1 MKKCRLGMVIIGMA
15 IVIGMAVFGYTAKAD
30 EIETETGGIRYT
42 VVAYDDSGSLYDEGE
57 KTSWCY
63 ANFMMQNLAAAMNGQ
78 DRLYILYFSDP
89 DRIYEVDLTDRQK
102 AVDQIR
108 DTVMQGG
115 SPLSALEKGFEKLA
129 AIHDSDPAAKYQM
142 FILTDGDFYD
152 DSNTVKV
159 TKEETETL
167 LKRLADQSMA
177 NGSRAEI
184 YYLKFGANEDYVL
197 PEVEE
202 IHTYPREKGAVLD
215 DRLGSLIQ
223 EVMDTMTGTMRM
235 YEGDYKK
242 EGSQIVFSIDQ
253 PTETLCVNI
262 QGTDSSLISAVTQ
275 RGTLLEVSDPIH
287 CRYAEKE
294 GKQSEPSLSAKYY
307 RIENFGNPMGQG
319 EYILTFDGT
328 LTDTDIQVLYEPT
341 DRYPV
346 KDAQEAETEKTEME
360 ETEMVQEDGGT
371 KTETESSGQET
382 DSGMNQSESPL
393 DTNDTETE
401 DPAGETAEK
410 EAEDSAEKLPFSTR
424 TLVLLLAGVCGSI
437 LIIGIVF
444 AVILGK
450 KKKR

>member
-1 MKKCRLGMVIIGMA
+1 MVIIGMA

-346 KDAQEAETEKTEME
+346 KDAQEAETG
-360 ETEMVQEDGGT
+360 ETEPVQEDGEAAT
-371 KTETESSGQET
+371 AAESSGQET
-382 DSGMNQSESPL
+382 DSEMNQLETPL
-393 DTNDTETE
+393 ETTDAETGDT
-401 DPAGETAEK
+401 AGETAEK
-410 EAEDSAEKLPFSTR
+410 EAGDSADKLPFSTR
-424 TLVLLLAGVCGSI
+424 TLVLLLAGICGSI

>member
-1 MKKCRLGMVIIGMA
+1 
-15 IVIGMAVFGYTAKAD
+15 
-30 EIETETGGIRYT
+30 
-42 VVAYDDSGSLYDEGE
+42 
-57 KTSWCY
+57 
-63 ANFMMQNLAAAMNGQ
+63 
-78 DRLYILYFSDP
+78 
-89 DRIYEVDLTDRQK
+89 
-102 AVDQIR
+102 
-108 DTVMQGG
+108 
-115 SPLSALEKGFEKLA
+115 
-129 AIHDSDPAAKYQM
+129 M

-328 LTDTDIQVLYEPT
+328 LADTAIQVLYEPT

-346 KDAQEAETEKTEME
+346 KNAQEAETG
-360 ETEMVQEDGGT
+360 ETEPVQEDGEAAT
-371 KTETESSGQET
+371 AAESSGQET
-382 DSGMNQSESPL
+382 DSEMNQLETPL
-393 DTNDTETE
+393 ETTDAETGDT
-401 DPAGETAEK
+401 AGETAEK
-410 EAEDSAEKLPFSTR
+410 EAGDSADKLPFSTR
-424 TLVLLLAGVCGSI
+424 TLVLLLAGICGSI
-437 LIIGIVF
+437 LIIGIIF
-444 AVILGK
+444 SAIFGRK
-450 KKKR
+450 KKG

>member
-1 MKKCRLGMVIIGMA
+1 MKKYRLGMVIIGMA
-15 IVIGMAVFGYTAKAD
+15 IAMGTAVFGYTAKAD

-242 EGSQIVFSIDQ
+242 EGSQIIFSIDQ

-328 LTDTDIQVLYEPT
+328 LADTAIQVLYEPT

-346 KDAQEAETEKTEME
+346 KNAQEAETG
-360 ETEMVQEDGGT
+360 ETEPVQEDGEAAT
-371 KTETESSGQET
+371 AAERSGQET
-382 DSGMNQSESPL
+382 DSEMNQLETPL
-393 DTNDTETE
+393 ETTDAETGDT
-401 DPAGETAEK
+401 AGETAEK
-410 EAEDSAEKLPFSTR
+410 EAGDSADKLPFSTR
-424 TLVLLLAGVCGSI
+424 TLVLLLAGICGSI
-437 LIIGIVF
+437 LIIGIIF
-444 AVILGK
+444 SAIFGRK
-450 KKKR
+450 KKG

>member
-1 MKKCRLGMVIIGMA
+1 MKKYRLGMVIIGM
-15 IVIGMAVFGYTAKAD
+15 VIAMGTAVFGYTAKAD

-129 AIHDSDPAAKYQM
+129 AIHDSDSAAKYQM

-328 LTDTDIQVLYEPT
+328 LADTAIQVLYEPT

-346 KDAQEAETEKTEME
+346 KNAQEAETG
-360 ETEMVQEDGGT
+360 ETEPVQEDGEAAT
-371 KTETESSGQET
+371 AAESSGQET
-382 DSGMNQSESPL
+382 DSEMNQLETPL
-393 DTNDTETE
+393 ETTDAETGDT
-401 DPAGETAEK
+401 AGETAEK
-410 EAEDSAEKLPFSTR
+410 EAGDSADKLPFSTR
-424 TLVLLLAGVCGSI
+424 TLVLLLAGICGSI
-437 LIIGIVF
+437 LIIGIIF
-444 AVILGK
+444 SAIFGRK
-450 KKKR
+450 KKG

>member
-346 KDAQEAETEKTEME
+346 KDAQEAETG
-360 ETEMVQEDGGT
+360 ETEPVQEDGEAAT
-371 KTETESSGQET
+371 AAESSGQET
-382 DSGMNQSESPL
+382 DSEMNQLETPL
-393 DTNDTETE
+393 ETTDAETGDT
-401 DPAGETAEK
+401 AGETAEK
-410 EAEDSAEKLPFSTR
+410 EAGDSADKLPFSTR
-424 TLVLLLAGVCGSI
+424 TLVLLLAGICGSI
-437 LIIGIVF
+437 LIIGIIF
-444 AVILGK
+444 SAIFGRK
-450 KKKR
+450 KKG

>member
-346 KDAQEAETEKTEME
+346 KDAQEAETG
-360 ETEMVQEDGGT
+360 ETEPVQEDGEAAT
-371 KTETESSGQET
+371 AAESSGQET
-382 DSGMNQSESPL
+382 DSEMNQLETPL
-393 DTNDTETE
+393 ETTDAETGDT
-401 DPAGETAEK
+401 AGETAEK
-410 EAEDSAEKLPFSTR
+410 EAGDSADKLPFSTR
-424 TLVLLLAGVCGSI
+424 TLVLLLAGICGSI

>member
-346 KDAQEAETEKTEME
+346 KNAQEAETG
-360 ETEMVQEDGGT
+360 ETEPVQEDGEAAT
-371 KTETESSGQET
+371 AAESSGQET
-382 DSGMNQSESPL
+382 DSEMNQLETPL
-393 DTNDTETE
+393 ETTDAETGDT
-401 DPAGETAEK
+401 AGETAEK
-410 EAEDSAEKLPFSTR
+410 EAGDSADKLPFSTR
-424 TLVLLLAGVCGSI
+424 TLVLLLAGICGSI
-437 LIIGIVF
+437 LIIGIIF
-444 AVILGK
+444 SAIFGRK
-450 KKKR
+450 KKG

>member
-1 MKKCRLGMVIIGMA
+1 MKKYRLGMVIIGM
-15 IVIGMAVFGYTAKAD
+15 VIAMGTAVFGYTAKAD

-328 LTDTDIQVLYEPT
+328 LADTAIQVLYEPT

-346 KDAQEAETEKTEME
+346 KNAQEAETG
-360 ETEMVQEDGGT
+360 ETEPVQEDGEAAT
-371 KTETESSGQET
+371 AAESSGQET
-382 DSGMNQSESPL
+382 DSEMNQLETPL
-393 DTNDTETE
+393 ETTDAETGDT
-401 DPAGETAEK
+401 AGETAEK
-410 EAEDSAEKLPFSTR
+410 EAGDSAD
-424 TLVLLLAGVCGSI
+424 
-437 LIIGIVF
+437 
-444 AVILGK
+444 
-450 KKKR
+450 KRK

>member
-1 MKKCRLGMVIIGMA
+1 MVIIGMA

-346 KDAQEAETEKTEME
+346 KDAQEAETG
-360 ETEMVQEDGGT
+360 ETEPVQEDGEAAT
-371 KTETESSGQET
+371 AAESSGQET
-382 DSGMNQSESPL
+382 DSEMNQLETPL
-393 DTNDTETE
+393 ETTDAETGDT
-401 DPAGETAEK
+401 AGETAEK
-410 EAEDSAEKLPFSTR
+410 EAGDSADKLPFSTR
-424 TLVLLLAGVCGSI
+424 TLVLLLAGICGSI
-437 LIIGIVF
+437 LIIGIIF
-444 AVILGK
+444 SAIFGRK
-450 KKKR
+450 KKG

>member
-129 AIHDSDPAAKYQM
+129 AIHDSDSAAKYQM

-346 KDAQEAETEKTEME
+346 KDAQEAETG
-360 ETEMVQEDGGT
+360 ETEPVQEDGEAAT
-371 KTETESSGQET
+371 AAESSGQET
-382 DSGMNQSESPL
+382 DSEMNQLETPL
-393 DTNDTETE
+393 ETTDAETGDT
-401 DPAGETAEK
+401 AGETAEK
-410 EAEDSAEKLPFSTR
+410 EAGDSADKLPFSTR
-424 TLVLLLAGVCGSI
+424 TLVLLLAGICGSI
-437 LIIGIVF
+437 LIIGIIF
-444 AVILGK
+444 SAIFGRK
-450 KKKR
+450 KKG

>member
-1 MKKCRLGMVIIGMA
+1 MVIIGMA

-129 AIHDSDPAAKYQM
+129 AIHDSDSAAKYQM

-328 LTDTDIQVLYEPT
+328 LADTAIQVLYEPT

-346 KDAQEAETEKTEME
+346 KNAQEAETG
-360 ETEMVQEDGGT
+360 ETEPVQEDGEAAT
-371 KTETESSGQET
+371 AAESSGQET
-382 DSGMNQSESPL
+382 DSEMNQLETPL
-393 DTNDTETE
+393 ETTDAETGDT
-401 DPAGETAEK
+401 AGETAEK
-410 EAEDSAEKLPFSTR
+410 EAGDSADKLPFSTR
-424 TLVLLLAGVCGSI
+424 TLVLLLAGICGSI
-437 LIIGIVF
+437 LIIGIIF
-444 AVILGK
+444 SAIFGRK
-450 KKKR
+450 KKG

>member
-1 MKKCRLGMVIIGMA
+1 MVIIGMA
-15 IVIGMAVFGYTAKAD
+15 IAIGMAVFSYTAKAD
-30 EIETETGGIRYT
+30 EMETETGGIRYT

-63 ANFMMQNLAAAMNGQ
+63 ANFMMQNLVAAMNGQ

-115 SPLSALEKGFEKLA
+115 SPLSALEKGFGKLA

-152 DSNTVKV
+152 DTNTVKA

-167 LKRLADQSMA
+167 LKRLADQPMA

-184 YYLKFGANEDYVL
+184 YYLKFGANEAYVL
-197 PEVEE
+197 PEVEGV
-202 IHTYPREKGAVLD
+202 HTYPREKGAALD

-242 EGSQIVFSIDQ
+242 EGNQIVFSIDQ

-275 RGTLLEVSDPIH
+275 RGTLLEVSEPIH

-328 LTDTDIQVLYEPT
+328 LADTAIQVLYEPT

-346 KDAQEAETEKTEME
+346 KDTQEAETG
-360 ETEMVQEDGGT
+360 ETEPLQEDGEAAT
-371 KTETESSGQET
+371 AAESSGQET
-382 DSGMNQSESPL
+382 DSEMNQSETPL
-393 DTNDTETE
+393 ETTDAETDDT
-401 DPAGETAEK
+401 AGETAEK
-410 EAEDSAEKLPFSTR
+410 EAGDSAEKLPFSTR
-424 TLVLLLAGVCGSI
+424 TLVLLLAGICGSI
-437 LIIGIVF
+437 LIIGIIF
-444 AVILGK
+444 AAIFGR

>member
-1 MKKCRLGMVIIGMA
+1 MKKYRLGMVIIGMA
-15 IVIGMAVFGYTAKAD
+15 IAMGMAVFGYTAKAD
-30 EIETETGGIRYT
+30 EMETETGGIRYT
-42 VVAYDDSGSLYDEGE
+42 VVVYDDSGSLYDEGE

-328 LTDTDIQVLYEPT
+328 LADTAIQVLYEPT

-346 KDAQEAETEKTEME
+346 KNAQEAETG
-360 ETEMVQEDGGT
+360 ETEPVQEDGEAAT
-371 KTETESSGQET
+371 AAESSGQET
-382 DSGMNQSESPL
+382 DSEMNQLETPL
-393 DTNDTETE
+393 ETTDAETGDT
-401 DPAGETAEK
+401 AGETAEK
-410 EAEDSAEKLPFSTR
+410 EAGDSADKLPFSTR
-424 TLVLLLAGVCGSI
+424 TLVLLLAGICGSI
-437 LIIGIVF
+437 LIIGIIF
-444 AVILGK
+444 SAIFGRK
-450 KKKR
+450 KKG